1 MRRLDPPP
9 LALLVVAFLAACGGG
24 GPSDVPGAATPGGG
38 RCHGACGDGA
48 CDTDT
53 GEDRDCQADCGPY
66 PFEPYADGLAAAW
79 GAAAARAPWGDA
91 LSAATTEALGLEP
104 PGAPGAPVH
113 VGVSVHPTSDNVD
126 YVEERLIL
134 DDPSVGRFSMLLLRP
149 WPPMPGP
156 SPALL
161 ALHGHG
167 LGPEEMRDEFG
178 ALDLVRE
185 GYVVALPR
193 FPSLT
198 AEADDELLPADDL
211 LVAGRTLMGAR
222 VAKAR
227 RGLRLLASLPEVDPT
242 RIGVY
247 GHSAGGIL
255 ALFVGL
261 VDETPRALL
270 TDWDAAPG
278 RTQESLVTYGASA
291 DNYLPG
297 FAGLGEWEHLLAGA
311 AEQVPVVVEEYGYP
325 GGIAGPLAVLAEAIE
340 EDGTC
345 GDSVCGGGESAADCA
360 ADCGGVHDVSI
371 GAIFEDAAADLVV
384 DADAAALSARW
395 LRWAVRRAR
404 DPGPGDPRPALLRAA
419 SAVAIQGSHPWPRD
433 VGCAPAGAPPGATGW
448 VRTFRDPG
456 GAKVRAR
463 VTDPGAGPGGGAA
476 PVVVLLKPQLRL
488 PSPGEGWSPAD
499 RRPTDPEVTA
509 ALASRGLVVVEPALP
524 GSDPTDPGSA
534 PLLPYKLLLVG
545 TSLPAVWSADLSR
558 LLDVLGTVDGD
569 AADTR
574 GVAVVAWGGLLGAAL
589 NWALDEP
596 RVRAVLGPEGEDPL
610 APAPG
615 WSPLLRLPGGADAF
629 GPDRIA
635 RALQGRRIVRFRH
648 RSDGRPR
655 DPAGLAAK
663 VAGALERGPAA
674 AGAPQAPAAGA
685 TVAGQPVER

>member
-1 MRRLDPPP
+1 MRRPDPSP
-9 LALLVVAFLAACGGG
+9 LALLLVASVAACDGGA
-24 GPSDVPGAATPGGG
+24 PVSVPGAATHGGA
-38 RCHGACGDGA
+38 RCHGACGDGQ
-48 CDTDT
+48 CDT
-53 GEDRDCQADCGPY
+53 GASEDRDCQADCGPY
-66 PFEPYADGLAAAW
+66 PYEPYADGLAAAW
-79 GAAAARAPWGDA
+79 EAAAARAPWGDA
-91 LSAATTEALGLEP
+91 LFAVTALALALEP

-113 VGVSVHPTSDNVD
+113 VGVGIQPTPANID
-126 YVEERLIL
+126 YVEQHLIL

-185 GYVVALPR
+185 GYVVALPL

-198 AEADDELLPADDL
+198 AEADDELIPADDL

-222 VAKAR
+222 VAKVR
-227 RGLRLLASLPEVDPT
+227 RGLRLLAALPEVDPD

-255 ALFVGL
+255 TLFAGL
-261 VDETPRALL
+261 VDDAPRALL
-270 TDWDAAPG
+270 TDWHATPG

-291 DNYLPG
+291 DNYIPG
-297 FAGLGEWEHLLAGA
+297 LAGLGEWEHILAGA
-311 AEQVPVVVEEYGYP
+311 AERVPVVVEEYGFP
-325 GGIAGPLAVLAEAIE
+325 GGIAGPLALLVEAME
-340 EDGTC
+340 ADGTC
-345 GDSVCGGGESAADCA
+345 GDSICGGGESAADCA
-360 ADCGGVHDVSI
+360 ADCGGVHEGTLDAV
-371 GAIFEDAAADLVV
+371 FEDAAADLAV

-395 LRWAVRRAR
+395 LRWAARRAE
-404 DPGPGDPRPALLRAA
+404 DPGPVDARPALLRAA
-419 SAVAIQGSHPWPRD
+419 SAAVLQGSGGWPRD
-433 VGCAPAGAPPGATGW
+433 AGCAPAGAPPGARGW

-463 VTDPGAGPGGGAA
+463 VTAPDSAPGGGPA

-488 PSPGEGWSPAD
+488 PPPGEPWSPED
-499 RRPTDPEVTA
+499 RRPSDPEVTA

-569 AADTR
+569 VADTG

-596 RVRAVLGPEGEDPL
+596 RVRVVLGPEGEDPL
-610 APAPG
+610 AAAPG

-635 RALQGRRIVRFRH
+635 RALQGRRTARFRH

-655 DPAGLAAK
+655 DPTGLAAK
-663 VAGALERGPAA
+663 VAGALARGSAAVAVPPAPGA
-674 AGAPQAPAAGA
+674 EGTGPGDPAG
-685 TVAGQPVER
+685 R